1 MPAQY
6 KINNM
11 KRTKTLRPAIFVLAG
26 FVALLPLTL
35 SAKDPPSGLEL
46 ARELNRAFIE
56 VAEKVSPAVVV
67 VRVTSKP
74 ETFKFEDDDRN
85 PLELLPPE
93 LRRYFERRRRGEEP
107 QERSQGQG
115 SGVVIREDG
124 YILTNRH
131 VVDEAEK
138 IEVRLKDGRVFKA
151 EIRGV
156 DRESDIAVIKIDAKD
171 LPVAKLADSTKTRV
185 GEFAIA
191 IGAPFELD
199 YSVTFGHVSAKG
211 RKVLRDQIMMDQD
224 FIQTDASIN
233 PGNSGG
239 PLVNIDGEVIGIN
252 SMIRGMQT
260 GIGFAVPINLAR
272 EVADKLI
279 TEGKFTRG
287 WLGVYIETLRE
298 NQELKDRVKGVTDG
312 VIIKG
317 IDARGP
323 AARSELEPEDV
334 VTAVDGKT
342 VSTAQDLK
350 NEIRVKKI
358 GKSVDLDVV
367 RDGRKIK
374 VKVQPEEYPE
384 DRFAAN
390 RGTKLANSEV
400 SSRLGI
406 TVKTLTAEV
415 AKEFGVD
422 KIEGVI
428 VTEVEPGSL
437 AAKRAIKPGDII
449 TRIDREKI
457 TNPREF
463 RDAEKA
469 ADIKKGV
476 SLSLVGDEG
485 RRFEIL
491 KDSGD

>member
-1 MPAQY
+1 
-6 KINNM
+6 M
-11 KRTKTLRPAIFVLAG
+11 KRLKTCWLALFAVAG
-26 FVALLPLTL
+26 FVALHPLALT
-35 SAKDPPSGLEL
+35 AKESPTGLEL
-46 ARELNRAFIE
+46 ARELNRAFVE

-67 VRVTSKP
+67 VNVTSKT
-74 ETFKFEDDDRN
+74 ERIWSADEEQS

-93 LRRYFERRRRGEEP
+93 LRRYFERRRRTAEP
-107 QERSQGQG
+107 QERSEGQG

-131 VVDEAEK
+131 VVDEAEQ

-151 EIRGV
+151 EVQGV
-156 DRESDIAVIKIDAKD
+156 DRESDIAVLKIDAKG
-171 LPVAKLADSTKTRV
+171 LPVAKLADSSKTRV

-199 YSVTFGHVSAKG
+199 DSVTFGHVSAKG
-211 RKVLRDQIMMDQD
+211 RRVLRDQIMMDQD

-239 PLVNIDGEVIGIN
+239 PLVNIEGEVIGIN

-272 EVADKLI
+272 EVAEKLI
-279 TEGKFTRG
+279 TDGKFTRV
-287 WLGVYIETLRE
+287 WLGIGIKTLRE
-298 NQELKDRVKGVTDG
+298 SKELQEWIKGVTEG
-312 VIIKG
+312 VVVTG
-317 IDARGP
+317 FEPDAP
-323 AARSELEPEDV
+323 ANKSDLELADV
-334 VTAVDGKT
+334 ITAVDGKSVAT
-342 VSTAQDLK
+342 VQELK

-358 GKSVDLDVV
+358 GQSVNLDVV
-367 RDGRKIK
+367 RDEKKMRI
-374 VKVQPEEYPE
+374 KVQPGEYTR
-384 DRFAAN
+384 DLFAAN
-390 RGTKLANSEV
+390 RGSKFANTEV

-406 TVKTLTAEV
+406 TVKTLTPEV

-422 KIEGVI
+422 RIDGV
-428 VTEVEPGSL
+428 VVSEVESGSL
-437 AAKRAIKPGDII
+437 AEKRGIKPGDTI
-449 TRIDREKI
+449 TKIDRRKI
-457 TNPREF
+457 TNQKEF

-469 ADIKKGV
+469 ADVKKGI
-476 SLSLVGDEG
+476 SLDLVGAGG

>member
-1 MPAQY
+1 
-6 KINNM
+6 M
-11 KRTKTLRPAIFVLAG
+11 KQIKNFRLKLYTLIG
-26 FVALLPLTL
+26 IIALLPLTL
-35 SAKDPPSGLEL
+35 PGKESPDGLEL
-46 ARELNRAFIE
+46 ARELNHAFIE

-67 VRVTSKP
+67 VTVISKP
-74 ETFKFEDDDRN
+74 ETLRFEDNERN
-85 PLELLPPE
+85 PIELLPPE
-93 LRRYFERRRRGEEP
+93 LRRYFEHRRRTEEP
-107 QERSQGQG
+107 QEKTHGQG
-115 SGVVIREDG
+115 SGVIIREDG

-131 VVDEAEK
+131 VVEDTEK

-151 EIRGV
+151 EVRGG
-156 DRESDIAVIKIDAKD
+156 DRESDIAVIKIDAKG
-171 LPVAKLADSTKTRV
+171 LPVAKLADSSKTRV

-211 RKVLRDQIMMDQD
+211 RRVLRDQMMMDQD

-239 PLVNIDGEVIGIN
+239 PLVNIEGEVIGIN

-272 EVADKLI
+272 EVAEKLI
-279 TEGKFTRG
+279 ADGKFIRG

-298 NQELKDRVKGVTDG
+298 NQELKERIKGATDG
-312 VIIKG
+312 VVIKA
-317 IDARGP
+317 IDSRGP
-323 AARSELEPEDV
+323 AAKSELEPEDV

-350 NEIRVKKI
+350 NEIRVKKV
-358 GKSVDLDVV
+358 GQSVNLDVV

-390 RGTKLANSEV
+390 R
-400 SSRLGI
+400 SSKSADGEAPNRLGI
-406 TVKTLTAEV
+406 TIKTLTGEV

-422 KIEGVI
+422 KVEGVI
-428 VTEVEPGSL
+428 VTEVEAGSL
-437 AAKRAIKPGDII
+437 AAKRGIKPGDII
-449 TRIDREKI
+449 TKVDQRKI
-457 TNPREF
+457 TSPKEF
-463 RDAEKA
+463 RDAMKV
-469 ADIKKGV
+469 ADLKKGV
-476 SLSLVGDEG
+476 SLSLVGEEG

>member
-1 MPAQY
+1 MK
-6 KINNM
+6 KI
-11 KRTKTLRPAIFVLAG
+11 KSLRLTALVLAG
-26 FVALLPLTL
+26 LVALFPWSLT
-35 SAKDPPSGLEL
+35 AKDSPTGLDL
-46 ARELNRAFIE
+46 ARELNRAFID

-67 VRVTSKP
+67 ITVTPKAQALKL
-74 ETFKFEDDDRN
+74 EGDERN
-85 PLELLPPE
+85 PLDILPPE
-93 LRRYFERRRRGEEP
+93 LRRYFERRRRSEEP
-107 QERSQGQG
+107 QDERHGQG
-115 SGVVIREDG
+115 SGVIIRKDG

-138 IEVRLKDGRVFKA
+138 IDVRLKDGRVFKA
-151 EIRGV
+151 EVRGV
-156 DRESDIAVIKIDAKD
+156 DPQSDIAVIKIDADD
-171 LPVAKLADSTKTRV
+171 LPVAKLADSAKTRV

-199 YSVTFGHVSAKG
+199 YSVTFGHVSAKS
-211 RKVLRDQIMMDQD
+211 RKVLSDRIMLDQD

-260 GIGFAVPINLAR
+260 GIGFAVPINLAK
-272 EVADKLI
+272 EVAEKLI
-279 TEGKFTRG
+279 IDGKFTRG

-298 NQELKDRVKGVTDG
+298 NQELKGRVKGVTDG
-312 VIIKG
+312 VVIMG

-323 AARSELEPEDV
+323 AAKSELEPEDV
-334 VTAVDGKT
+334 VTAVDGKP

-350 NEIRVKKI
+350 KEIRVKKS
-358 GKSVDLDVV
+358 GEFVSLDVV

-390 RGTKLANSEV
+390 RSSRSPSSEV
-400 SSRLGI
+400 SSRLGV

-415 AKEFGVD
+415 AKEFDVER
-422 KIEGVI
+422 IEGVI
-428 VTEVEPGSL
+428 VTEVEEGSL
-437 AAKRAIKPGDII
+437 AAKRGIKPGDII
-449 TRIDREKI
+449 TKVDRKKI

-469 ADIKKGV
+469 ADLKKGV